1 MDRWSL
7 IQVREHCDT
16 RERFVYSKTLDYVE
30 QLSRYQGVIERHL
43 EEISPTD
50 PFLESLYPMI
60 KIVTSFV
67 AADLHLAL
75 DQE

>member
-16 RERFVYSKTLDYVE
+16 REWFMYSKTLDYVE

-67 AADLHLAL
+67 VADLHLAL
-75 DQE
+75 NLD